1 VKELSLHILD
11 ILGNSVRAGA
21 RSVTLAITESQAENI
36 YRMVF
41 QDNGKG
47 MSPEMLGDIVNPWVT
62 SRKERRVGLGL
73 SLLKQSAELC
83 GGDLVIDSAHH
94 EGTTVRAEF
103 EYAHLDRPVAG
114 DIAGSLVITSASA
127 PEIDFF
133 YIHTTDT
140 GVYRFSTV
148 EVMDALDGAAL
159 SNPPIMRAVQE
170 MIRENLR
177 EIRAE
182 ADEPMALQ
190 WQGKEQASSAQKAI
204 F

>member
-1 VKELSLHILD
+1 MKELSLHILD

-21 RSVTLAITESQAENI
+21 GSVTLSITESRAENI

-47 MSPEMLGDIVNPWVT
+47 MSPEMLGDIFNPWVT

-83 GGDLVIDSAHH
+83 GGDLVIDSTLNQ
-94 EGTTVRAEF
+94 GTTARAEF

-114 DIAGSLVITSASA
+114 DIAGSLVITAASA

-133 YIHTTDT
+133 YTHTTDT
-140 GVYRFSTV
+140 GVYQFSTV
-148 EVMDALDGAAL
+148 EVMDALDGVSL
-159 SNPPIMRAVQE
+159 TNPSIMRAVQE

-177 EIRAE
+177 EIHAE
-182 ADEPMALQ
+182 VDEPFALQ
-190 WQGKEQASSAQKAI
+190 WQGTDGAPSER
-204 F
+204 